1 MALLLTSACG
11 QNAGDSAK
19 IKYREIGWAELK
31 PVDENPLSASQQA
44 LGNLYADDYS
54 EGLGGGL
61 YSGAPTQAYSAA
73 IVPEINGE
81 NIRVPGFVVPLE
93 FGPENLITEFFLV
106 PYFGACFHKPPPPP
120 NQTIYVKSVEPIE
133 YESIYAPVW
142 IMGGIK
148 TEQIG
153 NEIATA
159 AYTMDL
165 HSIEPYAE

>member
-93 FGPENLITEFFLV
+93 FGPNFFWFRILAPASINL
-106 PYFGACFHKPPPPP
+106 HHPP
-120 NQTIYVKSVEPIE
+120 
-133 YESIYAPVW
+133 
-142 IMGGIK
+142 IK
-148 TEQIG
+148 QFTLK
-153 NEIATA
+153 A
-159 AYTMDL
+159 
-165 HSIEPYAE
+165 